1 MKELVRA
8 AAVQAEPVWF
18 DASGTTGKTIALIEE
33 AARGGAEIV
42 AFPEVWIP
50 GYPAFMVFA
59 GEAELPLVAEYRAN
73 AVSIDGPELGA
84 IRHAAAENHIM
95 VGLGFAERAG
105 RSLYMSQAVISNTG
119 ELRIARRKLKPTH
132 RERALYGQGDGS
144 DLQVIDTPL
153 GRVGAL
159 MCWEHLQPF
168 NKMAMIAEGEQI
180 HISSWP
186 MLDFFGA
193 NMMSSEAIT
202 TVNRAYAMESG
213 TLQPPRR
220 VPLHDRSHP
229 APLRGVPGRCS
240 GAIERTD
247 IRGSHR
253 GGRPGRGDRTGRLSR
268 FSPAR
273 PSAQAERRAR
283 CWRRQALGVTWCV
296 LLNARTNV
304 EKSPKPHSAAIV
316 LNNRSVCSI
325 SCRAR
330 RSRAE
335 RIRSAGVAPMLAK
348 VLWTRRV
355 ETLKWPASADTS
367 SPGSEQCRSIW
378 CCIRPSS
385 AE

>member
-105 RSLYMSQAVISNTG
+105 RSLYMSQAVISSTG

-213 TLQPPRR
+213 TFVLMASQTISAAGRAAMSRHSVELPEFQGGGAACIIAPDTTVLTEQLTSDAEGIVYADLSMRLLEISNYLTDPAGHYSRPDVYRFTIDRTRR
-220 VPLHDRSHP
+220 RSVEYLDD
-229 APLRGVPGRCS
+229 ALAQS
-240 GAIERTD
+240 NERT
-247 IRGSHR
+247 
-253 GGRPGRGDRTGRLSR
+253 
-268 FSPAR
+268 
-273 PSAQAERRAR
+273 
-283 CWRRQALGVTWCV
+283 
-296 LLNARTNV
+296 
-304 EKSPKPHSAAIV
+304 SAAP
-316 LNNRSVCSI
+316 
-325 SCRAR
+325 
-330 RSRAE
+330 
-335 RIRSAGVAPMLAK
+335 AGEDDPAVATAPVA
-348 VLWTRRV
+348 
-355 ETLKWPASADTS
+355 
-367 SPGSEQCRSIW
+367 
-378 CCIRPSS
+378 
-385 AE
+385 